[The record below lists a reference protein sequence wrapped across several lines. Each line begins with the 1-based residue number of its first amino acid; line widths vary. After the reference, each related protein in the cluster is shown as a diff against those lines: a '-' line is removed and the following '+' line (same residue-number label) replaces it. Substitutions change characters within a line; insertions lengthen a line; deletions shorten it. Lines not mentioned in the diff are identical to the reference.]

1 MFLNRGR
8 GPLKYPVVH
17 PDQAC
22 NEKLFQ
28 DAIQCPHVGMKS
40 SFPGHICCLIYDDHS
55 REKKIDSFFNGTCK
69 TFYCPAWHDLTD
81 EQVLFAARLMHDWYY
96 YSLLINDIEAVH
108 EICAAYGTPDDI
120 PPDELRSLKI
130 ELVERLLEEDG
141 K

>member
-1 MFLNRGR
+1 
-8 GPLKYPVVH
+8 
-17 PDQAC
+17 
-22 NEKLFQ
+22 
-28 DAIQCPHVGMKS
+28 
-40 SFPGHICCLIYDDHS
+40 
-55 REKKIDSFFNGTCK
+55 
-69 TFYCPAWHDLTD
+69 
-81 EQVLFAARLMHDWYY
+81 MHDWYY